1 MDSLATPA
9 TMRNDDSKAEGLNE
23 TDTSVFFGE
32 NNEFHKDQAEQEWR
46 KRFSDIKQN
55 PENVKQLMLWV
66 QAIMMDLLLTD
77 NADHWRIWDARW
89 EKLSKLIKM
98 MNFDFSASQR
108 PNRRELAGTA
118 QKERVRQSFI
128 NIPPTSSSL
137 SISASETLPSVPCTP
152 LSGQSYGGFPPSSS
166 HNWDFTSSPIVPSV
180 EQVPTPGEVS

>member
-9 TMRNDDSKAEGLNE
+9 TMRNDDSKAEGLNK

-32 NNEFHKDQAEQEWR
+32 NNEFHEDQAEKEWR

-108 PNRRELAGTA
+108 PNGRELAGMA

-128 NIPPTSSSL
+128 EIPPTSSSL

-180 EQVPTPGEVS
+180 EQVPTPGEIS

>member
-9 TMRNDDSKAEGLNE
+9 TMRNDDSKAEGLNK
-23 TDTSVFFGE
+23 TDMSVFFGE
-32 NNEFHKDQAEQEWR
+32 NNEFHEDQAEQEWQ

-66 QAIMMDLLLTD
+66 QAIMMDLLLMD
-77 NADHWRIWDARW
+77 NVDHWQIWDARW

-108 PNRRELAGTA
+108 PNRHELAGTA

-128 NIPPTSSSL
+128 EIPPTSSSL
-137 SISASETLPSVPCTP
+137 TFEVTESVDKGKFWEKERLCTC
-152 LSGQSYGGFPPSSS
+152 
-166 HNWDFTSSPIVPSV
+166 
-180 EQVPTPGEVS
+180 